1 MRVIV
6 DRSKC
11 LGSGNCVAW
20 APDVFDQ
27 SDDDFLVVVL
37 NEYPP
42 EDQQKVVAQSARLC
56 PAQAIT
62 VEGLDEER

>member
-1 MRVIV
+1 MKITV

-20 APDVFDQ
+20 APAVFDQ
-27 SDDDFLVVVL
+27 SDDDYLVVLLADEVPAGQ
-37 NEYPP
+37 E
-42 EDQQKVVAQSARLC
+42 QTVQQSARLC

-62 VEGLDEER
+62 IDEQ